1 MGLDSNALI
10 TLAALKAYL
19 GPDIPA
25 DSDAVLETLI
35 NQASALVRTSLDR
48 ELIQTTYTNLLLDGP
63 DSEYLYLPD
72 WPTSELTG
80 VYEDDVLL
88 IEGTDYKVYPARGYL
103 RRLNG
108 KWSEG
113 SQNIKVSSHK
123 GGYLITDIPRDIQ
136 ALVMNKV
143 AKEWQK
149 QKGSM
154 WGQTS
159 RNLGD
164 GSMNFEFDLA
174 FSEDE
179 IKILVPHMRLL
190 L

>member
-1 MGLDSNALI
+1 M
-10 TLAALKAYL
+10 
-19 GPDIPA
+19 
-25 DSDAVLETLI
+25 
-35 NQASALVRTSLDR
+35 
-48 ELIQTTYTNLLLDGP
+48 
-63 DSEYLYLPD
+63 
-72 WPTSELTG
+72 
-80 VYEDDVLL
+80 VYA
-88 IEGTDYKVYPARGYL
+88 ARGYL
-103 RRLNG
+103 RRLDG
-108 KWSEG
+108 KWPKG

-123 GGYLITDIPRDIQ
+123 GGYLIAAVPRDIQ

-174 FSEDE
+174 FTEDE
-179 IKILVPHMRLL
+179 ETVLMPYRRLL
-190 L
+190 A